1 MVKDYI
7 LDTHVLL
14 WSIFDSDKLSKSV
27 QQILLNMD
35 CRKFISIGSMWE
47 ISIKNRIGKLPL
59 PNNGI
64 SDVFDEAEMNGFGL
78 LGIDRKCIELYNTL
92 PLIHRDPFDGIII
105 ATAVSKKMTVITADE
120 NIQKYNVQWI
130 W

>member
-1 MVKDYI
+1 MDYI

-14 WSIFDSDKLSKSV
+14 WSIFDSNKLSESS
-27 QQILLNMD
+27 QRILLDSD
-35 CRKFISIGSMWE
+35 CRKFISISTMWE

-59 PNNGI
+59 PKGI
-64 SDVFDEAEMNGFGL
+64 SDVFAEAEMNGFGVVE
-78 LGIDRKCIELYNTL
+78 INQKCVEIYNTL

-105 ATAVSKKMTVITADE
+105 ATAILGKMTIITADE
-120 NIQKYNVQWI
+120 NIQKYDVPWV

>member
-1 MVKDYI
+1 MEYI

-14 WSIFDSDKLSKSV
+14 WIIFDSDKLSAAA
-27 QQILLNMD
+27 QQVLSNSFVKKHVCASSL
-35 CRKFISIGSMWE
+35 WE

-59 PNNGI
+59 PEGMQGI
-64 SDVFDEAEMNGFGL
+64 LSAIRKRGFGIIGL
-78 LGIDRKCIELYNTL
+78 DYLHIEAYNTL

-105 ATAVSKKMTVITADE
+105 ATALVEKMSIITSDE
-120 NIQKYNVQWI
+120 NIQKYDVLWV

>member
-1 MVKDYI
+1 MKYI

-14 WSIFDSDKLSKSV
+14 LLLFDSNKLSKPAH
-27 QQILLNMD
+27 QILSNAFVKKHVCASSL
-35 CRKFISIGSMWE
+35 WE

-59 PNNGI
+59 PDGMRGI
-64 SDVFDEAEMNGFGL
+64 LSALDKRGFGVIGL
-78 LGIDRKCIELYNTL
+78 DSSHIEAYNAL

-105 ATAVSKKMTVITADE
+105 ATALVEKMSLITADE
-120 NIQKYNVQWI
+120 NVQKYDVPWV